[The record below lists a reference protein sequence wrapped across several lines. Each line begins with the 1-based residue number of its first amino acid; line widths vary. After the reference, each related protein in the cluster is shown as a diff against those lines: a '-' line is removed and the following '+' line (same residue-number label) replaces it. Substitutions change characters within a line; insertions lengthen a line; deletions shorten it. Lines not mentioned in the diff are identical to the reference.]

1 MVPRCIVICSVFLAT
16 LSFAR
21 LGLAQVQPPSG
32 ANPGS
37 PVEAAAPISSEE
49 RLALERTILS
59 DPRIRAIVGEG
70 QPRIATTDVEFD
82 KAEAEAFLA
91 GRSTTLPPRRVTMVL
106 INPQTQQAARALVE
120 PAQGRIINVES
131 IAASEVPFLREEAE
145 EALALAKA
153 DPNVRRAVGDTL
165 DRYAIVE
172 SGSEARVPFAAQALP
187 LRSTDPRDVCSIN
200 RCVDLIFRT
209 ENGYLEFRAHID
221 LTRRTAEI
229 HTDTGGQHR

>member
-1 MVPRCIVICSVFLAT
+1 MVTRCIVICSAFLTT
-16 LSFAR
+16 LGCADT
-21 LGLAQVQPPSG
+21 GLAQVQPPTG
-32 ANPGS
+32 ATPGGL
-37 PVEAAAPISSEE
+37 VDAAPITTEE
-49 RLALERTILS
+49 RLAIERTILS

-91 GRSTTLPPRRVTMVL
+91 GTSPTRPTRRVTIVL
-106 INPQTQQAARALVE
+106 INPQTQQAARTVVE
-120 PAQGRIINVES
+120 PSQGRILTVES
-131 IAASEVPFLREEAE
+131 IAASDVPVVQQEAE

-165 DRYAIVE
+165 DRYVILE

-187 LRSTDPRDVCSIN
+187 LRSTDPRDICSVH

-209 ENGYLEFRAHID
+209 ESGYLEFRAHVD
-221 LTRRTAEI
+221 LTRRTVEI